1 MRKIELRDTHP
12 DEGSGAVVHDGLVV
26 ILLAVS
32 HGPPVGGEL
41 GLVLGGDV
49 VPLDLDVLV
58 PV

>member
-1 MRKIELRDTHP
+1 
-12 DEGSGAVVHDGLVV
+12 VHDGLVV
-26 ILLAVS
+26 VLLPVS